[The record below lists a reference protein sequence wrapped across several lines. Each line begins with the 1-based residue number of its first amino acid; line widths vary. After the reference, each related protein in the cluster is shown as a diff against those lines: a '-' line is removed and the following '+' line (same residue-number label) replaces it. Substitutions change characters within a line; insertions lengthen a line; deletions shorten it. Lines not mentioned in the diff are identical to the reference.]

1 MRVMIWLILALI
13 VYLAIKSK
21 ARRMQENMRNAV
33 KAEFEAQAANQD
45 QAQQTQARQPRN
57 SVPVE
62 NMVACAH
69 CQIYLPASEAVH
81 LTTPDSELFFCS
93 EAHLRLHSSQSGPS
107 NQSSV
112 HE

>member
-1 MRVMIWLILALI
+1 MRALIWLILALI
-13 VYLAIKSK
+13 VYLALRSK
-21 ARRMQENMRNAV
+21 ARSMQDNMRNAV
-33 KAEFEAQAANQD
+33 RAEFEAQAAS
-45 QAQQTQARQPRN
+45 QAQNQTRQQRA

-81 LTTPDSELFFCS
+81 LTTPQSELFFCS

-107 NQSSV
+107 DQSSE

>member
-1 MRVMIWLILALI
+1 MRVLIWLALALI
-13 VYLAIKSK
+13 VYLALKSK

-33 KAEFEAQAANQD
+33 RAEFEAQAASQANQAN
-45 QAQQTQARQPRN
+45 QANQRPNAPA
-57 SVPVE
+57 E

-81 LTTPDSELFFCS
+81 LTTPNSELFFCS
-93 EAHLRLHSSQSGPS
+93 EAHLRLHSSQSPPS
-107 NQSSV
+107 SHSAE